1 MYITYEGHTYY
12 KGTSQCHTRSP
23 YLILMQ
29 HKDLPLGED
38 NFRALVR
45 KVALQQ
51 FGPFMMSV
59 ARIKGHSITVSGA
72 YGCDGL
78 PFMMGVARIK
88 GHSITVS
95 GAYGCD
101 GPPFMMGVARIKG
114 HSITVSG
121 AYGCDGFPCTTSFDE
136 VYEAAV
142 PVPKELYHQWAH
154 GEGWNS
160 ASSEAENMAKWARE
174 TFLTRKRRNYYYE
187 KNRIS
192 TGG

>member
-1 MYITYEGHTYY
+1 
-12 KGTSQCHTRSP
+12 
-23 YLILMQ
+23 MQ

-101 GPPFMMGVARIKG
+101 GL
-114 HSITVSG
+114 
-121 AYGCDGFPCTTSFDE
+121 PCTTSFDE

-174 TFLTRKRRNYYYE
+174 TFLTRK
-187 KNRIS
+187 KFSPINRIS